1 MFSASTIKKNI
12 IAYSIILFIILYL
25 ILNKVKPAF
34 LYNKKG
40 QLRTFGLNY
49 SNRTIIPL
57 WLMVICIAT
66 ISYLAVLCYVTYPR
80 IQY

>member
-1 MFSASTIKKNI
+1 MFSSNTVKKNI
-12 IAYSIILFIILYL
+12 IAYSIILFVIMYF
-25 ILNKVKPAF
+25 ILNTIKPGF

-57 WLMVICIAT
+57 WLIVICIAT
-66 ISYLAVLCYVTYPR
+66 ISYLSVLFYVTYPR